1 MATPRNRLS
10 TITKSLLAEKLDYT
24 VIRNGV
30 SQLKELFQEVTAFD
44 EYGAYLSIDT
54 RSGKAINT
62 AAAAFC
68 IMDMMRTRVFLRG
81 IEEAVRMQLQ
91 QQPGKPVTVLY
102 AGTGPF
108 ATLLTPLTT
117 VFGPKELQLILLEI
131 NPASMECLEKTIRVF
146 NMQPYILDKVLADA
160 AAYHIPEAQQPDIIL
175 SETMNYALYKEPQVS
190 IFANLSGQR
199 PGAMLIPETIT
210 VEAALIER
218 DDTGTNSRIIPMK
231 MLLELNAA
239 TAQRISREEGAV
251 AVLTEG
257 IRVEL
262 PPLSYPVTDKLALLT
277 RIKVFG
283 EHTLSVNEC
292 GLTMPYPVLNI
303 PSAGEN
309 PSALLFTYK
318 RGAVPGFIV
327 DTA

>member
-1 MATPRNRLS
+1 MTTPVTRLAA
-10 TITKSLLAEKLDYT
+10 ITKTLLAAKLDYT
-24 VIRNGV
+24 AVRNGA
-30 SQLKELFQEVTAFD
+30 SQLKELFQQVIAFD
-44 EYGAYLSIDT
+44 EGGQYHSIDT
-54 RSGKAINT
+54 RSGKAIDT

-81 IEEAVRMQLQ
+81 IEEAIRMQLQ

-117 VFGPKELQLILLEI
+117 VFGPGELQLILLEI
-131 NPASMECLEKTIRVF
+131 NPVSMEYLDKTIRVF
-146 NMQPYILDKVLADA
+146 NMGPYILDKVLADA
-160 AAYHIPEAQQPDIIL
+160 ATYRIPDAQQPDIVL

-199 PGAMLIPETIT
+199 PGALLIPEMIT

-218 DDTGTNSRIIPMK
+218 DDTGTTSK
-231 MLLELNAA
+231 MVPLKVLLELNAA
-239 TAQRISREEGAV
+239 TAQLISKEEGV
-251 AVLTEG
+251 VPVLTDG

-262 PPLSYPVTDKLALLT
+262 PSLSYPVTDKLALLT
-277 RIKVFG
+277 HIKVFG

-292 GLTMPYPVLNI
+292 GLTMPFPVPNI
-303 PSAGEN
+303 PSAGAN
-309 PSALLFTYK
+309 PSALRFTYK
-318 RGAVPGFIV
+318 RGAVPGFI
-327 DTA
+327 AAGE